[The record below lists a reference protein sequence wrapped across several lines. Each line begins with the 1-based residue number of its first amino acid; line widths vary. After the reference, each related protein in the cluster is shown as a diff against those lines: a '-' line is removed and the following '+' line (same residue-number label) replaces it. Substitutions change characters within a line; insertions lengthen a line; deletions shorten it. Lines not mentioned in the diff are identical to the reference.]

1 MIAQSM
7 DALNWLDMNIRC
19 HTDTRNYS
27 HIPSMH
33 ASHIQ
38 YPNSRRIQGYNTR
51 GTSSVRCNLGRQS
64 KIYPNG

>member
-27 HIPSMH
+27 RIPSMYVC
-33 ASHIQ
+33 HIQ
-38 YPNSRRIQGYNTR
+38 SLKLGRIQGYNTR